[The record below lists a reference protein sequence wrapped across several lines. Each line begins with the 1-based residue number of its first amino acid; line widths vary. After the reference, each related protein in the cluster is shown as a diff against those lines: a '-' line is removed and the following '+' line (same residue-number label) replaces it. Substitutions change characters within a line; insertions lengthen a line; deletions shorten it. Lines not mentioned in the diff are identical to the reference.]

1 MRSGVLAGLESP
13 SPLGPRLPGIYLE
26 TEEDGRPN
34 LGQRFLSAL
43 DDVLAPVFLA
53 ADSLPAYL
61 DPELTPED
69 FLDWLGGWLGLALDE
84 RWSLDRR
91 RELVARAASLYQLRG
106 TAEGVAQHVEAF
118 AGVRPDVTE
127 SGGVSWSTTAEPPL
141 PGGGEPKLT
150 VRMPI
155 GARAELD
162 VERLRALVES
172 IKPAHVV
179 AEVIAE

>member
-1 MRSGVLAGLESP
+1 VRSGVLAGVETP
-13 SPLGPRLPGIYLE
+13 SPLGPRLPGIYQD

-53 ADSLPAYL
+53 AESLPAYL
-61 DPELTPED
+61 DPALAPED
-69 FLDWLGGWLGLALDE
+69 FLDWLGGWLGLVLDE

-91 RELVARAASLYQLRG
+91 RELVARAAALYQLRG
-106 TAEGVAQHVEAF
+106 TVEGVAQHVEAF

-127 SGGVSWSTTAEPPL
+127 SGGVSWSTTAEAPL
-141 PGGGEPKLT
+141 PGTGEPRLT

-155 GARAELD
+155 GAGD
-162 VERLRALVES
+162 VIDLERLRALVDS

-179 AEVIAE
+179 AEVIA